1 MKINIKRNHK
11 DAVIPEFAH
20 STDTGFDLFTCEDLE
35 LLPYCKGIAKTGLI
49 FELPQGWGI
58 QIRNKSGMTVKSVPC
73 TVVVQDF
80 FEPKISYYEER
91 IDITVYLGTID
102 EGYVGEVGIMVK
114 NETNKRIIIPK
125 GTKLA
130 QGVLEKVYQCE
141 FVEVDDIKETDRG
154 DGGFGST
161 GTSK

>member
-58 QIRNKSGMTVKSVPC
+58 QIRNKSGMTVKGVPC